1 MITITI
7 HRALDL
13 IKKKQQQ
20 INKLNSNGL
29 FVSSVKGSNE
39 TPTRPG
45 FSTKEELLKRLQ
57 SDQDLFTTN
66 IRDISVIKTTIAAK
80 NLETKVSFLGKE
92 VSITEL
98 LAIKQTKDLLRSHI
112 ISVRNQLTQQSRLI
126 SETESEIYSQV
137 SKVDKS
143 SAQDQEKL
151 IRALTEIKLVTANP
165 TLSPEAYLQALDEQ
179 EAFLNDEVDSLLSE
193 TNINTTI
200 EVDI

>member
-1 MITITI
+1 MATITI

-20 INKLNSNGL
+20 INKLNSNGI
-29 FVSSVKGSNE
+29 FVSSVKGSTE

-57 SDQDLFTTN
+57 SNLDLFTTN
-66 IRDISVIKTTIAAK
+66 MRDIAVIKTAIAAK
-80 NLETKVSFLGKE
+80 NLETKVSFLGRE

-98 LAIKQTKDLLRSHI
+98 LAIKQTKDLLRSHT
-112 ISVRNQLTQQSRLI
+112 STVRQQLAQQARLV
-126 SETESEIYSQV
+126 SESESEIYSQV
-137 SKVDKS
+137 SKVEKG

-151 IRALTEIKLVTANP
+151 IRALAEIKLVTADSS
-165 TLSPEAYLQALDEQ
+165 LSPEAYLQSLDEQ